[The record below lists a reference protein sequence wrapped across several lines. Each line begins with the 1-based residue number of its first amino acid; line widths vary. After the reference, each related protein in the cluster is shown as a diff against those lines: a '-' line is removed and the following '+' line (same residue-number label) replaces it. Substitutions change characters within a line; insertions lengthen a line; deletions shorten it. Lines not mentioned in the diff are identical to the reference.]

1 MSRMFILI
9 WSVLLTS
16 YAYAGE
22 VYKCTVD
29 GKVTYSQ
36 MPCGNQAT
44 EERLHQLEQMQPI
57 QKFTSLETNAVTN
70 PNKANGVDD
79 QRKVEI
85 HIINNKIKRS
95 YKEID
100 KYQRKMRS
108 ELKAIKDKT
117 YYASNN
123 NAGSNY
129 LNALSN
135 EMSAVSDKY
144 KIYIDMEKDTIQ
156 SYKDEIMMLKQK

>member
-1 MSRMFILI
+1 MYRLFIFF
-9 WSVLLTS
+9 LTLTV
-16 YAYAGE
+16 ANIALAGE

-29 GKVTYSQ
+29 GKVSYSQ
-36 MPCGNQAT
+36 MPCGNQAK
-44 EERLHQLEQMQPI
+44 EERLHQLEQIQPI
-57 QKFTSLETNAVTN
+57 AKLPSLETNAVTN
-70 PNKANGVDD
+70 HNKANGVDD
-79 QRKVEI
+79 QRQVKI

-100 KYQRKMRS
+100 RYQTKMRR
-108 ELKAIKDKT
+108 ELKTIKDKT

-135 EMSAVSDKY
+135 EMSAVSQKY
-144 KIYIDMEKDTIQ
+144 KVYIDMERETIK
-156 SYKDEIMMLKQK
+156 SYRDEILSLRQE

>member
-1 MSRMFILI
+1 MFRTFILI
-9 WSVLLTS
+9 WPVLLTS
-16 YAYAGE
+16 FTYAGE

-29 GKVTYSQ
+29 GKVAYSQ
-36 MPCGNQAT
+36 MPCGDKGT
-44 EERLHQLEQMQPI
+44 EERLHQLEVI
-57 QKFTSLETNAVTN
+57 QTIEKLPSIETNAVTN
-70 PNKANGVDD
+70 HNKANGVDD
-79 QRKVEI
+79 QRQVKI

-100 KYQRKMRS
+100 RYRTKMRR
-108 ELKAIKDKT
+108 ELKTIKDKT

-135 EMSAVSDKY
+135 EMSAVSEKY

-156 SYKDEIMMLKQK
+156 SYKDEMMMLKQN